1 MILKNSKR
9 YYPLSIGKI
18 IKNGKVFYDRSERKA
33 SFFYLELT
41 AGNLADARGRARNQ
55 NT

>member
-1 MILKNSKR
+1 MILKNGKR

-18 IKNGKVFYDRSERKA
+18 VKNGKVFYDRSGRKA
-33 SFFYLELT
+33 SYFYLELST
-41 AGNLADARGRARNQ
+41 GNLTGARGRIRNQ